1 MGCCLNRPAVPEFP
15 AGMAQNHHALIALG
29 GCTLTRATAVKSPPD
44 SHPVV
49 RISVS
54 SYLFK
59 ASKASMHTRKA
70 DGVKSIPGCLANMST
85 TCRGLKQNSD
95 QCRNNNGRFANFR
108 ALFGALPSNSNPDY
122 WTTGTVQCSG
132 ALNREQQLVVPAT
145 GPGPVPRIG
154 SEDTCSQSEGEGGSD
169 LESFEAVGLFAGF
182 CTGLLWA
189 SASNFRG
196 SCCSLAWVGLQA
208 SSQLPLF
215 FFRVSVCADRGMPEM
230 LSAVWDLRLA
240 GAELCFGFREPAH
253 KS

>member
-1 MGCCLNRPAVPEFP
+1 
-15 AGMAQNHHALIALG
+15 MAQNHHALIALG

-189 SASNFRG
+189 SASNFRA
-196 SCCSLAWVGLQA
+196 LAAPWPGWDCRLQA
-208 SSQLPLF
+208 SYRCF
-215 FFRVSVCADRGMPEM
+215 FSSFG
-230 LSAVWDLRLA
+230 
-240 GAELCFGFREPAH
+240 LC
-253 KS
+253 